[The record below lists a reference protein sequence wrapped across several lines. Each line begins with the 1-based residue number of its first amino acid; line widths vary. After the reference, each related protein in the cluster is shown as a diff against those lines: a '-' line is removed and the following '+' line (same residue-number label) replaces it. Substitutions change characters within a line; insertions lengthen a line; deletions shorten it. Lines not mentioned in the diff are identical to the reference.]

1 MLMEPYEII
10 ISGKK
15 LTVVPL
21 DDGSYSILDGAKRI
35 ASLWLDVS
43 AAGISWVAER
53 ISLQLAEQIGLL
65 INAHEY

>member
-1 MLMEPYEII
+1 MFMEPYDIT

-21 DDGSYSILDGAKRI
+21 DDGTYSILDGAKGF
-35 ASLWLDVS
+35 ASLWLDIT
-43 AAGISWVAER
+43 AAGITWAAER

>member
-1 MLMEPYEII
+1 MEPYEITV
-10 ISGKK
+10 SGKK

-21 DDGSYSILDGAKRI
+21 DDGTYSILDGARRI
-35 ASLWLDVS
+35 ASLWLDIT
-43 AAGISWVAER
+43 AAGICWAAEK